1 MSGQAAVILGI
12 GFRVL
17 AAASDES
24 AALVCAGTQIG
35 DHRSLDDL
43 PASSGRG
50 EVITLDHEP
59 VPGPH
64 LRALER
70 AGAAVRRGKDALRY
84 AQDKRVM
91 RERLAELGVACPRF
105 APARSLDD
113 VTAFAADSG
122 WPVVL
127 KAVSG
132 GYDGKGVWVCATP
145 APAAEVLAHGIDLIL
160 QEPLAFHPQPA
171 VLL

>member
-24 AALVCAGTQIG
+24 AALVGAGTQIG
-35 DHRSLDDL
+35 DHGSLDDL
-43 PASSGRG
+43 TAFSGRCD
-50 EVITLDHEP
+50 VITFDHEH

-70 AGAAVRRGKDALRY
+70 AGAAVRPGKDALRY

-105 APARSLDD
+105 APAGSLDD
-113 VTAFAADSG
+113 VTAFAAASG
-122 WPVVL
+122 WPVVFT
-127 KAVSG
+127 AVRAGHG
-132 GYDGKGVWVCATP
+132 GEGGGACAP
-145 APAAEVLAHGIDLIL
+145 PGQAPEGPAHGRDLL
-160 QEPLAFHPQPA
+160 AREPGG
-171 VLL
+171 